1 MTMLRRISSR
11 APGRVGPGRR
21 GAAVVAM
28 AGALALALSACTS
41 ATSVDQVPSSTS
53 SDQPS
58 TPAGASSSAD
68 AGGSTSPAPSG
79 NTTLTIDSSFI
90 VTSMDPSRAVTP
102 TQSVATRAMYDTLLR
117 THGEDTTPQPSVAK
131 SFDASDDAKTYTF
144 HLRDDVTFADGSK
157 LTSADVLFSFQRLA
171 ALKLGGSYLMDGLT
185 VSAPDPQ
192 TVVLTSK
199 DPKPAIPIIVT
210 TPAFAILNSAMV
222 KEAGGTD
229 AADAPDK
236 DKADTWFNSHSAGSG
251 PYVLQSYKTD
261 DSITLVR
268 NDKYWGEDKG
278 EFDRVVIRNMTAA
291 TQLLNVQR
299 GNNEI
304 ALDLSATQSATLK
317 GKDNVTVK
325 TDPSSSVFRVQM
337 NMDPE
342 ASKVASNPHIQ
353 AAVRYGINYDAIV
366 QLGGDGAV
374 QAAGIVP
381 STLPGSLP
389 ESEAIHQDVDKA
401 KAELA
406 ASGVD
411 KPSLTMTY
419 PSDIN
424 VNGLEFATL
433 AQRVAADLQAIG
445 FTIKLEAQPVA
456 TYLPEWV
463 KGKTEMTLTY
473 NYPDYMDSSYY
484 SSFVPG
490 TSSDSQRAGWNKDV
504 PELSSLRDEINSTVD
519 DAKRA
524 ELMQDLQRKFNENSP
539 YIPLMQTAQT
549 VVSTS
554 NLTGVVLDP
563 SWILDVAAIGT
574 K

>member
-1 MTMLRRISSR
+1 MTMLRRFSSR
-11 APGRVGPGRR
+11 VPRRVGPGRR
-21 GAAVVAM
+21 GAAVVAV

-41 ATSVDQVPSSTS
+41 ATSVDQVPSSGS

-58 TPAGASSSAD
+58 TPAGSTSA
-68 AGGSTSPAPSG
+68 AGGTTSQGSSE
-79 NTTLTIDSSFI
+79 TKTLTIDSSFI

-117 THGEDTTPQPSVAK
+117 THGEDTTPEPSVAK

-157 LTSADVLFSFQRLA
+157 LTSADVLFSLQRLA

-222 KEAGGTD
+222 KANGGTD

-299 GNNEI
+299 GTNEI

-337 NMDPE
+337 NMDPS

-389 ESEAIHQDVDKA
+389 SSEAIHQDVDKA
-401 KAELA
+401 KSELA
-406 ASGVD
+406 ASGID

-445 FTIKLEAQPVA
+445 FTIQLEAQPVA

-490 TSSDSQRAGWNKDV
+490 TSSDSQRAGWNTDV
-504 PELSSLRDEINSTVD
+504 PELSQLRDEINSTVD

-524 ELMQDLQRKFNENSP
+524 ALMQDLQRKFSENSP

-554 NLTGVVLDP
+554 NLTGVALDP
-563 SWILDVAAIGT
+563 SWILDVVAIGT

>member
-1 MTMLRRISSR
+1 MITTRQAGLFRVRRKSI
-11 APGRVGPGRR
+11 A
-21 GAAVVAM
+21 AAVA
-28 AGALALALSACTS
+28 AGALALLLAACTS
-41 ATSVDQVPSSTS
+41 ATSVDQASSSGT

-58 TPAGASSSAD
+58 TPASAASSGGGAGTTTGGSAD
-68 AGGSTSPAPSG
+68 TK
-79 NTTLTIDSSFI
+79 TLTIDSSFI

-117 THGEDTTPQPSVAK
+117 THGEDTTPEPSVAK
-131 SFDASDDAKTYTF
+131 SFDASKDAKTYTF
-144 HLRDDVTFADGSK
+144 HLRDDITFADGTK

-185 VSAPDPQ
+185 VTAPDPT
-192 TVVLTSK
+192 TVVITSK

-222 KEAGGTD
+222 KQAGGTD
-229 AADAPDK
+229 AADAADK

-251 PYVLQSYKTD
+251 PYVLESYKTD

-268 NDKYWGEDKG
+268 NKNYWGTDKG
-278 EFDRVVIRNMTAA
+278 TFDRVVIRNMAAA

-299 GNNEI
+299 GANEV

-317 GKDNVTVK
+317 GATNVTVK
-325 TDPSSSVFRVQM
+325 TDASSSVFRVQM
-337 NMDPE
+337 NMDPT
-342 ASKVASNPHIQ
+342 ASQVSSNPHIQ
-353 AAVRYGINYDAIV
+353 AAVRYGINYAAIV
-366 QLGGDGAV
+366 QLGGEGAV

-389 ESEAIHQDVDKA
+389 ASEAIHQDVAKA
-401 KAELA
+401 KSEIA
-406 ASGVD
+406 ASGIS
-411 KPSLTMTY
+411 KPSLTLTY

-445 FTIKLEAQPVA
+445 FTIKLEAMPVA

-490 TSSDSQRAGWNKDV
+490 TSSDSTRAGWNKGDPALV
-504 PELSSLRDEINSTVD
+504 SLRDEINSTVD

-524 ELMQDLQRKFNENSP
+524 ELMQQLQRKFNELSP

-549 VVSTS
+549 VVSSS
-554 NLTGVVLDP
+554 NLTNVVLDP

>member
-1 MTMLRRISSR
+1 MIMLRR
-11 APGRVGPGRR
+11 PGSPGRR
-21 GAAVVAM
+21 HKAVALAAV
-28 AGALALALSACTS
+28 AGALALVLSACTT
-41 ATSVDQVPSSTS
+41 ATSVDQSGQGSSS
-53 SDQPS
+53 S
-58 TPAGASSSAD
+58 GASSASS
-68 AGGSTSPAPSG
+68 GGAPTSGPTTPDSG
-79 NTTLTIDSSFI
+79 TLTIDSSFI
-90 VTSMDPSRAVTP
+90 MTSMDPSRAVTP
-102 TQSVATRAMYDTLLR
+102 TMSVATRAMYDTLLR
-117 THGEDTTPQPSVAK
+117 THGEDTKPEPSVAK
-131 SFDASDDAKTYTF
+131 SFDASPDAKTYTF

-185 VSAPDPQ
+185 VTAPDPL
-192 TVVLTSK
+192 TVVVSSK

-222 KEAGGTD
+222 RKAGGTD
-229 AADAPDK
+229 AANASDT

-251 PYVLQSYKTD
+251 PYVLESYKTD

-268 NDKYWGEDKG
+268 NKNYWGSDKPH
-278 EFDRVVIRNMTAA
+278 FDRVVIRNMTAA

-299 GNNEI
+299 GANEV
-304 ALDLSATQSATLK
+304 ALDLSATQSAGLD
-317 GKDNVTVK
+317 GKNNVTVK
-325 TDPSSSVFRVQM
+325 TDASSSVFRVQM
-337 NMDPE
+337 NMDPT
-342 ASKVASNPHIQ
+342 ASKISSNPHIQ

-366 QLGGDGAV
+366 QLGGKGAV

-389 ESEAIHQDVDKA
+389 ASEAIHQDVAKA

-406 ASGVD
+406 ASKID
-411 KPSLTMTY
+411 KPSLKLTY

-445 FTIKLEAQPVA
+445 FTIKLEAMPVA

-490 TSSDSQRAGWNKDV
+490 ASSDSKRAGWNSGDPALV
-504 PELSSLRDEINSTVD
+504 ALGNEINSTVD

-524 ELMQDLQRKFNENSP
+524 QLMQDLQRKFNESGP

-563 SWILDVAAIGT
+563 SWILDVSAIGT